1 MDISKKCQHGEVVR
15 ENQKKAIVF
24 YGWSHIFFS
33 LPRQRKT
40 SYHQNCLSHNKCIVH
55 MIAKIWKTVIYELSY
70 VSVAE
75 IQVSKKSG
83 YKSFFLL

>member
-1 MDISKKCQHGEVVR
+1 MGKLCEKIEKRPTSFMG
-15 ENQKKAIVF
+15 
-24 YGWSHIFFS
+24 GPIFFS
-33 LPRQRKT
+33 IPRQHET